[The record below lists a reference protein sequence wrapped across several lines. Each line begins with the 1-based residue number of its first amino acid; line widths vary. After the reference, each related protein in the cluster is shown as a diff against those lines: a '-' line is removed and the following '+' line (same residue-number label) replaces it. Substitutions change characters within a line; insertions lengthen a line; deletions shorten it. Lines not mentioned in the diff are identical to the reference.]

1 MVMKRRPKQ
10 KPPKEKIVI
19 KLAEG
24 KELSIKSMS
33 TNLFYF
39 QGQPV
44 SAEEFIKKLFNT
56 IVLPT
61 FFKNEEELKR
71 IWSSPI
77 TRNELLKKLEDN
89 GFSKQDLKS
98 IQSLI
103 EAENSDLFD
112 VLEYIAYSKKPVSRE
127 TRVAK
132 AEDKIYSNLSEKQ
145 REFIDFVLS
154 RYVEGGVEELDINRL
169 SDLLTL
175 KYKAI
180 YDGEKVLGN
189 VDGIKKMFIDFQ
201 KHLY

>member
-1 MVMKRRPKQ
+1 
-10 KPPKEKIVI
+10 
-19 KLAEG
+19 
-24 KELSIKSMS
+24 MS

-56 IVLPT
+56 IELPN
-61 FFKNEEELKR
+61 FFKNEEELRK

-77 TRNELLKKLEDN
+77 TRNELLKKLEN
-89 GFSKQDLKS
+89 SGFSKQDLKS

-103 EAENSDLFD
+103 DADNSDIFD
-112 VLEYIAYSKKPVSRE
+112 VLEYIAYSKKPITRE
-127 TRVAK
+127 ARVAQ
-132 AEDKIYSNLSEKQ
+132 AEQKIHNNLSDKQ
-145 REFIDFVLS
+145 KEFIDFILS

-169 SDLLTL
+169 SDLLIL

-180 YDGEKVLGN
+180 YDGEKALGS
-189 VDGIKKMFIDFQ
+189 VEGIKDMFIDFQ

>member
-1 MVMKRRPKQ
+1 
-10 KPPKEKIVI
+10 
-19 KLAEG
+19 
-24 KELSIKSMS
+24 MS

-56 IVLPT
+56 IVVPS
-61 FFKNEEELKR
+61 FFKNEDELRR

-98 IQSLI
+98 VQSLI
-103 EAENSDLFD
+103 DAENSDLFD
-112 VLEYIAYSKKPVSRE
+112 VLEYIAYSKKPISRE

-132 AEDKIYSNLSEKQ
+132 AEDKIYSNLSDKQ

-175 KYKAI
+175 KYKAL
-180 YDGEKVLGN
+180 YDGEKALGSI
-189 VDGIKKMFIDFQ
+189 DSIKDMFINFQ
-201 KHLY
+201 RHLY